1 MTSVPEPAATA
12 VPRTCA
18 EVNLGAIVR
27 NYQSLRRILGDGVEV
42 VAVVKANAYGHGFA
56 PVGKALSAA
65 GCGWFAVACLGEGV
79 SLREAG
85 IAGEI
90 LILGGFLPG
99 EEATGCRHR
108 LTPHI
113 HNRGQLLRWNTQA
126 ASASTRPAYHIE
138 LDTGMHRMGWD
149 SLDAQPLAEDL
160 AGAIE
165 QATRADFHGLATHL
179 ASAENFRSDQTHRQN
194 ERFQSALRHL
204 ESLGIH
210 PRHTHI
216 ANGAAAVLRPSLGGN
231 PSLDGNMVRA
241 GLALYGY
248 LAPVVGSPPVAP
260 LQLEPALAWKA
271 RLAGVRNVSRGSS
284 LGYSASYAAAK
295 PMRVGVVSVGYGD
308 GFDRRLSNGGA
319 VLVRGRRCPVV
330 GLVSM
335 DVTLIDLSALPAAA
349 IGDEVTLIGPSLDA
363 QAMAGH
369 CGTITYEVLS
379 RISSR
384 VPRVYRAP

>member
-1 MTSVPEPAATA
+1 MTSVLEPAATA
-12 VPRTCA
+12 VPRTRA

-65 GCGWFAVACLGEGV
+65 GCGWFAVACLDEGV

-90 LILGGFLPG
+90 LVLGGFLPG
-99 EEATGCRHR
+99 EEATGYRHR

-113 HNRGQLLRWNTQA
+113 HSRGQLLRWNAEA
-126 ASASTRPAYHIE
+126 ASADARPSYHIE

-149 SLDAQPLAEDL
+149 GLDAQSLAGDL

-179 ASAENFRSDQTHRQN
+179 ASAENFRSDQTQRQN

-204 ESLGIH
+204 ESLGIR
-210 PRHTHI
+210 PPHTHV
-216 ANGAAAVLRPSLGGN
+216 ANSAAALYRPSLG
-231 PSLDGNMVRA
+231 GNMVRA

-248 LAPVVGSPPVAP
+248 LPPLVGSAPVTP

-271 RLAGVRNVSRGSS
+271 RLAGVRNVSGGSN
-284 LGYSASYAAAK
+284 LGYAASYAVAK
-295 PMRVGVVSVGYGD
+295 PMRVGVVSAGYGD
-308 GFDRRLSNGGA
+308 GFDRRMSNGGA
-319 VLVRGRRCPVV
+319 VLVRGQQCPVV

-384 VPRVYRAP
+384 VPRVYRQP